1 MFSNTED
8 IELRQDEPYIIPYK
22 KSELSSVFEQDTE
35 ENRNKLIKS
44 LLSQQSQPV

>member
-1 MFSNTED
+1 MFSNTDD
-8 IELRQDEPYIIPYK
+8 IELRQDEPYIKPY